1 MKLSELKELGEK
13 STQGKWFIEADSY
26 FHGPH
31 SSQHFGR
38 GPVSN
43 TTPQADADAALIA
56 TMRNH
61 WNALLKIAD
70 AVSRN
75 PCRQAAYDARQALAE
90 LERVEKSGVDN
101 LLR

>member
-1 MKLSELKELGEK
+1 MKPSELKELGEK
-13 STQGKWFIEADSY
+13 STQGEWFIEADSY

-56 TMRNH
+56 AMRNH
-61 WNALLKIAD
+61 WDAMLKVLDKAQIALV
-70 AVSRN
+70 VSSTSN
-75 PCRQAAYDARQALAE
+75 LLAIKEALAE
-90 LERVEKSGVDN
+90 LEGVK
-101 LLR
+101 